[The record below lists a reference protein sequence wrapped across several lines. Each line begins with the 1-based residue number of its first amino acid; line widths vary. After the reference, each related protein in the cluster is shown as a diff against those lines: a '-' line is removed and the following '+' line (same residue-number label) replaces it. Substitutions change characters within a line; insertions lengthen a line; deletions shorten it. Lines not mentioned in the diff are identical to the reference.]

1 MNDPNIPIDPAPVTD
16 PASPIPEEQA
26 HDPKDDIDL
35 NEIFPDSEKDL
46 NQLFLDA
53 DMKQLLKNV
62 SKNKNDL
69 GKLNDRLW
77 EENKADAEEADTEEI
92 EDQET
97 ESSSDEDELSSENP
111 A

>member
-1 MNDPNIPIDPAPVTD
+1 MNDPNLPLNPSPSAEPAAPT
-16 PASPIPEEQA
+16 PAEQA
-26 HDPKDDIDL
+26 PDPKDAIDL

-62 SKNKNDL
+62 SKNKSDL

-77 EENKADAEEADTEEI
+77 EENKGEEEE
-92 EDQET
+92 QET
-97 ESSSDEDELSSENP
+97 ESSPDDEPSAGDP
-111 A
+111 TQ

>member
-1 MNDPNIPIDPAPVTD
+1 MEFPMNDPNPPLNSSPATEPV
-16 PASPIPEEQA
+16 SPPPEEEVQ
-26 HDPKDDIDL
+26 DPKEAIDL
-35 NEIFPDSEKDL
+35 NAIFPDSEKDL

-77 EENKADAEEADTEEI
+77 EENKG
-92 EDQET
+92 
-97 ESSSDEDELSSENP
+97 DEDDERE
-111 A
+111 AQ